1 LKLGQS
7 LRMCWIANERVLILS
22 SRYPNRDLS
31 CHCAEVRHQCIHKN
45 RLICSLLICSAFSPK
60 DSKSICI
67 WDEAVRVMM
76 GRVEGQRLPVKA
88 EDARGLWLEPE
99 GTRVNGVDSFNEEH
113 VRVTMACVE
122 ETRVNCEEDS
132 DLAND
137 AVRLRD
143 EVPILGRVFSMSFA
157 DVLDLDVL
165 LLLAMCG
172 LEVLIKNCSNHYLC
186 CRRRR
191 GPAQEGQVLQEF
203 EKWCEKRGRAYMYSS
218 LGTGQGIPCP
228 NTLSLRMK
236 SVSEPQNEISSKLD
250 NENLQKECS
259 SSFSCTLISGVCSV
273 ASLWQEGD
281 ILARRLSSSLF
292 FQKPIRVPR
301 CLTSR
306 RDSLQRARAEGS
318 TYIRYTLW

>member
-1 LKLGQS
+1 
-7 LRMCWIANERVLILS
+7 MCWIASERVLILS
-22 SRYPNRDLS
+22 SRYPDRDLS

-172 LEVLIKNCSNHYLC
+172 LEVLH
-186 CRRRR
+186 
-191 GPAQEGQVLQEF
+191 
-203 EKWCEKRGRAYMYSS
+203 
-218 LGTGQGIPCP
+218 
-228 NTLSLRMK
+228 
-236 SVSEPQNEISSKLD
+236 
-250 NENLQKECS
+250 KECS

-306 RDSLQRARAEGS
+306 KDSLRSEQRARAKGCTS
-318 TYIRYTLW
+318 GCVQHVM